1 MVGRMMG
8 PKDVPV
14 LIPGA
19 CEYVMIHGKEE
30 LNVRVKF
37 ANQLVN

>member
-1 MVGRMMG
+1 MVGSVMA

-30 LNVRVKF
+30 LKV
-37 ANQLVN
+37 